1 MLKPGVELGG
11 AKIVRVIG
19 QGNVATVY
27 EAIHKGARRALKVF
41 EGVSVSERV
50 AQEGEA
56 LAMIEHINVVR
67 WYDSGLNSERMWIVL
82 ELVDGKN
89 LHEIRIAAGGRLRVE
104 RALTLVRHACEG
116 LCALHKKGFVH
127 RDMRPENILVTH
139 DDVAKVADLGS
150 VKLPGWGM
158 KTTSAHRLTAM
169 AYMPP
174 ELWRGESPD
183 PKNDVYAMGLI
194 LYELITGMNPVV
206 PQDMAV
212 PAMCARHL
220 QCEPPP
226 LPTGPEVSGSLS
238 HLVQRAIAKDPAA
251 RCTMRELADGL
262 EVALDGL
269 LVWRRAAARSL
280 PLPNRAIGLALTE
293 RMPSYTD
300 SAPTPAPAAPISGVG
315 GTIKMAAVAEPTVP
329 AADVREDVRD
339 REAAPPPA
347 PEPSSGPSTL
357 RTPSQLLPVP
367 IVVEPEVARRSTG
380 IPVESSA
387 RPSVARPRRWAV
399 GVVAGGGLLVALAVA
414 AWWSWIGVER
424 ATPKLAAPPPPPAP
438 TVTASA
444 SASAPP
450 AASLPKPPS
459 TPPRRKP
466 PRR

>member
-11 AKIVRVIG
+11 AKIIRVIG

-67 WYDSGLNSERMWIVL
+67 WYDSGLDSQRMWIVL
-82 ELVDGKN
+82 ELVEGKN
-89 LHEIRIAAGGRLRVE
+89 LHEIRIAAGGRLPVE
-104 RALTLVRHACEG
+104 RAVALARHACEG
-116 LCALHKKGFVH
+116 LCALHRKGFVH

-150 VKLPGWGM
+150 VKLPGWGV
-158 KTTSAHRLTAM
+158 KTTSASAHRLTAM

-226 LPTGPEVSGSLS
+226 LPLGPEVSGSLS

-280 PLPNRAIGLALTE
+280 PIPNRAIGLALTE

-300 SAPTPAPAAPISGVG
+300 SAPTPAHAAPISGVG

-329 AADVREDVRD
+329 AADVHEDARD

-367 IVVEPEVARRSTG
+367 LAVEPEFARRSTG

-387 RPSVARPRRWAV
+387 RPSVAKPRWA
-399 GVVAGGGLLVALAVA
+399 GVVLAGVALLLVALSAVT
-414 AWWSWIGVER
+414 WWIGDTTT
-424 ATPKLAAPPPPPAP
+424 TPKPAAPPPP
-438 TVTASA
+438 VTASA
-444 SASAPP
+444 SSPP
-450 AASLPKPPS
+450 APSQQPPKPSAS
-459 TPPRRKP
+459 TLPRRA